1 MKKIYILILLATLN
15 FSFAQDPQILNNT
28 WYLKYITVNGVPN
41 YPPNP
46 NITLNFNSSN
56 SFITY
61 PCNYLAGS
69 VLFENNYTN
78 FSTSDCV
85 ISLMICPDETL
96 GSFENLYFPFFAGNS
111 SINPANFTYGIIDL
125 GGYLTLFINSEFNEQ
140 AMYGNN
146 PLSTQQFNKE
156 SFSFYPNPSAD
167 YIQINL
173 NTTLTNN
180 TTLEI
185 YNNIGILQK
194 TEKLTTTTSQID
206 IKNLASGIYFLKIT
220 TLNGITVKKLIK
232 K

>member
-1 MKKIYILILLATLN
+1 MKKIYILTLFATLN

-28 WYLKYITVNGVPN
+28 WYLKYITLDGVTH

-56 SFITY
+56 SFITD

-78 FSTSDCV
+78 FSTSESV
-85 ISLMICPDETL
+85 MSLIICPDETL
-96 GSFENLYFPFFAGNS
+96 GTFEGIYFPFFTDNFS
-111 SINPANFTYGIIDL
+111 TNPVNFTYSIIDL
-125 GGYLTLFINSEFNEQ
+125 SGQLTLFINSAFNEQ
-140 AMYGNN
+140 AVYGND
-146 PLSTQQFNKE
+146 PLSTQQLNKE

-167 YIQINL
+167 CIQFKL
-173 NTTLTNN
+173 NTSPSINA
-180 TTLEI
+180 TLEI
-185 YNNIGILQK
+185 YNEIGILHK
-194 TEKLTTTTSQID
+194 TEKLTATTTQID

-220 TLNGITVKKLIK
+220 TQNGTTVKKLIK

>member
-1 MKKIYILILLATLN
+1 MKKIYTIILLAILN

-56 SFITY
+56 SFITE
-61 PCNYLAGS
+61 PCNYLTGS

-78 FSTSDCV
+78 FSTSNC
-85 ISLMICPDETL
+85 IMSLMICPDETL
-96 GSFENLYFPFFAGNS
+96 GSFENLYFPFFNGNF
-111 SINPANFTYGIIDL
+111 SINPVNFTYSVIEL
-125 GGYLTLFINSEFNEQ
+125 GGTLFLFINSEFNEQ

-146 PLSTQQFNKE
+146 PLSTQQFNND
-156 SFSFYPNPSAD
+156 SFSFYPNPFENF
-167 YIQINL
+167 IEINL
-173 NTTLTNN
+173 NKTLTNN
-180 TTLEI
+180 AILEI

-194 TEKLTTTTSQID
+194 TENLTTIKSRID
-206 IKNLASGIYFLKIT
+206 TQNLASGIYFLKIT
-220 TLNGITVKKLIK
+220 SEKGTTVKKLIK